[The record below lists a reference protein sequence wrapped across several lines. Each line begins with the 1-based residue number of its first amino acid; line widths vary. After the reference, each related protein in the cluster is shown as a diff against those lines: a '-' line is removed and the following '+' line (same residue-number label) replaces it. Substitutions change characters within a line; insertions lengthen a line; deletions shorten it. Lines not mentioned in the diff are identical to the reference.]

1 MKQDVP
7 LSDLSDEDLVQRF
20 QERGAKDDRPF
31 RELLQRHQQLVWRTC
46 YSFMKNPQDAEDL
59 TQEVFF
65 KVYRYLEQFEGRA
78 SFKTWLYR
86 IAVNTCKNEIRKQ
99 SHRPQLTEKDTDTLA
114 DVLPDEQTMEMTLMQ
129 RRQNELLAQAMA
141 QLRPEEAEIIRMK
154 DLEQRQYHEIAEIL
168 DIGLSAAKMRVQRAR
183 LAFQIAYNALAQGA
197 GNVTA

>member
-1 MKQDVP
+1 
-7 LSDLSDEDLVQRF
+7 
-20 QERGAKDDRPF
+20 
-31 RELLQRHQQLVWRTC
+31 
-46 YSFMKNPQDAEDL
+46 MKNPQDAEDL